1 MNVEYRDKSNKAAKI
16 WVACLI
22 GMVAYLFI
30 FPPNQNIW
38 DTAQVVPIVLILGG
52 AIAFLRFVW
61 FYIKAKGYSNTI
73 AVVGTIVLIF
83 APYLALFLIFLPD
96 KFPIEY

>member
-1 MNVEYRDKSNKAAKI
+1 MNVEFRNKSNKAAKI
-16 WVACLI
+16 WLGCFIGLI
-22 GMVAYLFI
+22 VYFII

-38 DTAQVVPIVLILGG
+38 DGAQLVPIALIF
-52 AIAFLRFVW
+52 ATAFFFWRFLW
-61 FYIKAKGYSNTI
+61 FYIKAKGYSNAI
-73 AVVGTIVLIF
+73 AVVGVIVFTF

>member
-16 WVACLI
+16 WVGCLI
-22 GMVAYLFI
+22 GLVVYLFI

-38 DTAQVVPIVLILGG
+38 DGAQLIPIALIIGG
-52 AIAFLRFVW
+52 AISFWRFLW

-73 AVVGTIVLIF
+73 AIAGLIGFTF